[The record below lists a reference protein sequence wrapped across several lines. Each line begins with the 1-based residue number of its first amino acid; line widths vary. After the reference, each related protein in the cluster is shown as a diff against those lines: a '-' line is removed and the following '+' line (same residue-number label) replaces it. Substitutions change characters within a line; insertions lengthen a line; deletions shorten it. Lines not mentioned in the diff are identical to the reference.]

1 MDDFVETVSGQVSVE
16 NNQKD
21 PLTAMQ
27 KESTSRMR
35 SALLS
40 LSVENA
46 TSVKTTIQQV
56 TVLRI
61 YHQLVRIVKY
71 LDLMDKLED
80 RLYAS
85 IDLQLQ
91 SMDVFDSATMQQLLI
106 VQTQLQ
112 KSMIESH
119 KLLQPYL
126 EIENLSI
133 GELMPDTTSEAT
145 TSIIPEVSREKLRIA
160 AQTVLKELEST
171 GDVGTQP

>member
-91 SMDVFDSATMQQLLI
+91 SMDIFDSTTMQQLLI

-133 GELMPDTTSEAT
+133 GELMPDTTSETT

>member
-145 TSIIPEVSREKLRIA
+145 TSIIPEVSRDKLRIA